1 MTLRGVVTAIV
12 ILFPVSEGVLA
23 LLLRAKSTVLRRAD
37 DGSLSVLWIT
47 IMISVGLAMFS
58 SGLFGWA
65 AFPVSGVVRDILALL
80 LVVFGLSLRWAS
92 IMILGRFFT
101 VDVAIHKGQTVVE
114 RGPYRYVRHPSY
126 TGILIA
132 FLGVGVYCG
141 NWVSL
146 LVVIVPITL
155 AFLRRIRTE
164 ELALLRDLG
173 SSYSAYRSRT
183 TRLIP
188 GLY

>member
-1 MTLRGVVTAIV
+1 MSVRGVVTAVV
-12 ILFPVSEGVLA
+12 ILFPISEGVVALLRRAKSSVARHADEGSLTILWITIAISVGIAMFSAGLSPWAAFPGSAIVRDSLA
-23 LLLRAKSTVLRRAD
+23 LLLL
-37 DGSLSVLWIT
+37 
-47 IMISVGLAMFS
+47 GL
-58 SGLFGWA
+58 
-65 AFPVSGVVRDILALL
+65 
-80 LVVFGLSLRWAS
+80 GLSLRWVS
-92 IMILGRFFT
+92 IVVLGRFFT
-101 VDVAIHKGQTVVE
+101 VDVAIHRGHTVVE

-155 AFLRRIRTE
+155 AFLRRIKTE

-173 SSYSAYRSRT
+173 SEYARYRSRT
-183 TRLIP
+183 ARLIP
-188 GLY
+188 GVY